1 MKQKS
6 KHEEKLSRRHFFPLV
21 GSSLLIPFLGFGE
34 NNDLDNNLQ
43 SSNDEFETLLKPD
56 GTTVKVR
63 VKTVKESKV
72 IKKKVSNRTLL
83 KWLNKKL

>member
-34 NNDLDNNLQ
+34 NDLDDKLH
-43 SSNDEFETLLKPD
+43 SSDDEFETLLKPD

-72 IKKKVSNRTLL
+72 IEKKVSNRSLL

>member
-6 KHEEKLSRRHFFPLV
+6 KPEEKLSRRHFFPLV

-34 NNDLDNNLQ
+34 NEIDNIH
-43 SSNDEFETLLKPD
+43 SNIDEFETLLKPD

-72 IKKKVSNRTLL
+72 IRKKVSNRSLL

>member
-21 GSSLLIPFLGFGE
+21 GSSLLIPFFGFGE
-34 NNDLDNNLQ
+34 NDLDKSTNSN
-43 SSNDEFETLLKPD
+43 NDEFETLLKPD

-72 IKKKVSNRTLL
+72 IKKKVSNKSLL

>member
-6 KHEEKLSRRHFFPLV
+6 KHEEKFSRRHFFPLV

-34 NNDLDNNLQ
+34 NTK
-43 SSNDEFETLLKPD
+43 SSANSNNDEFETLLKPD

-63 VKTVKESKV
+63 VKTVKESKI
-72 IKKKVSNRTLL
+72 IKKKVSNKSLL
-83 KWLNKKL
+83 KWLNKEL

>member
-34 NNDLDNNLQ
+34 NDLDDNTQ
-43 SSNDEFETLLKPD
+43 SSDDEFETLLKPD

-63 VKTVKESKV
+63 VKAVKESKV

>member
-21 GSSLLIPFLGFGE
+21 GSSLLIPFLGFE
-34 NNDLDNNLQ
+34 ENDLDKSTNSN
-43 SSNDEFETLLKPD
+43 NDEFETLLKPD

-72 IKKKVSNRTLL
+72 IKKKVSNKSLL

>member
-6 KHEEKLSRRHFFPLV
+6 KYEEKLSRRHFFPLV

-34 NNDLDNNLQ
+34 NDLDNGTHSN
-43 SSNDEFETLLKPD
+43 NDEFETLLKPD

-72 IKKKVSNRTLL
+72 IKKKVSNKSLL

>member
-34 NNDLDNNLQ
+34 NDLDKSTNSN
-43 SSNDEFETLLKPD
+43 NDEFETLLKPD

-72 IKKKVSNRTLL
+72 IKKKVSNKSLL

>member
-6 KHEEKLSRRHFFPLV
+6 KYEEKLSRRHFFPLV

-34 NNDLDNNLQ
+34 NDLDKSTNSN
-43 SSNDEFETLLKPD
+43 NDEFETLLKPD

-72 IKKKVSNRTLL
+72 IKKKVSNKSLL